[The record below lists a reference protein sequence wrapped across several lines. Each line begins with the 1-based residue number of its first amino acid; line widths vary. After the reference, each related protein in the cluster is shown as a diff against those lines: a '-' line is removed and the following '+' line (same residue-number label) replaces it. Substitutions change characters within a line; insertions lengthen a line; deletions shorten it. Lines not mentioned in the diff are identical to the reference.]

1 MSNWRVIIAAI
12 AVSITLFAGVVALA
26 REVSRNGSK
35 IESFEVWRAEY
46 AKDFRE
52 MRKEV
57 KDIWRYI
64 YEGD

>member
-12 AVSITLFAGVVALA
+12 AVSLTLFAGVVALA
-26 REVSRNGSK
+26 REVSRNGSR